1 MTTQV
6 LTQTSAMTRV
16 YRNMALSVFTTMIV
30 AYIVGHDQALSEFF
44 LTGAMQWVVLLAP
57 LAMIFAFYGILQST
71 NSPMLAHT
79 LLQIF
84 SAVMG
89 IGLSSIFVQYNISLI
104 TSAFMG
110 ATVLFTTMATYG
122 AVTKKDLTSW
132 GSFLLVGLIALI
144 IVSIINIFTGSAA
157 LNFALSGI
165 GVIIFLGFTAYDVQK
180 IQEMVAYDSNTNLE
194 VMGAMSLYLDF
205 INLFLD
211 LLHVFGYLSTD
222 D

>member
-16 YRNMALSVFTTMIV
+16 YRNMALSVLTTMIV
-30 AYIVGHDQALSEFF
+30 AYIVGHNPTLFEFF
-44 LTGAMQWVVLLAP
+44 LTGAMKWVVLLSPFA
-57 LAMIFAFYGILQST
+57 LIFAFYGILQHN
-71 NSPMLAHT
+71 NSPVVAHS

-89 IGLSSIFVQYNISLI
+89 LGISTIFVHYNPSLI
-104 TSAFMG
+104 TSAFLG

-132 GSFLLVGLIALI
+132 GSFLLIGLIALI
-144 IVSIINIFTGSAA
+144 IVSIINLFTGSPAVD
-157 LNFALSGI
+157 FALSGI

-180 IQEMVAYDSNTNLE
+180 IQELVAYESNTNIE
-194 VMGAMSLYLDF
+194 VIGALSLYLDF
-205 INLFLD
+205 INLFLN
-211 LLHVFGYLSTD
+211 LLKLLSYLAD

>member
-16 YRNMALSVFTTMIV
+16 YRNMALSVLTTMIV
-30 AYIVGHDQALSEFF
+30 AYVVGHNPALTELF
-44 LTGAMQWVVLLAP
+44 LTGAIKWVVLLAP
-57 LAMIFAFYGILQST
+57 IAMIFAFYAILQNT
-71 NSPMLAHT
+71 NSPALAHT

-89 IGLSSIFVQYNISLI
+89 LGLSSIFVQYNASLI
-104 TSAFMG
+104 TSAFLG

-132 GSFLLVGLIALI
+132 GSFLFIGLIALI
-144 IVSIINIFTGSAA
+144 IVSIINLFTGSAA
-157 LNFALSGI
+157 LDFALSGI

-211 LLHVFGYLSTD
+211 LLRVFGYLSED
-222 D
+222 